1 MTYNVLKS
9 AGFTRV
15 AFLNTTV
22 DFDKGMPEI
31 GD

>member
-1 MTYNVLKS
+1 MVYNVLKG

-22 DFDKGMPEI
+22 DFDGGKPEI